1 MIQCVISY
9 YIQSTDFTIFYLGK
23 MTPNPPIKLRRFARP
38 KMLAR
43 KRLQLNDLENPVEQT
58 PMNLSPRKSSE
69 SNLPLQNP
77 QNVPMTPSPQSTAA
91 NFKNIYSDPNYSNS
105 FSGDLT
111 AIANQIPSYR

>member
-1 MIQCVISY
+1 
-9 YIQSTDFTIFYLGK
+9 
-23 MTPNPPIKLRRFARP
+23 MTPNPPIKLRKLAKP
-38 KMLAR
+38 KTVAR
-43 KRLQLNDLENPVEQT
+43 KKLQLNVQENPVEQT